1 MLPYCALEA
10 TNHKDNTLMEKYIVK
25 LTKEE
30 RTNLLSLIKKGKAS
44 APKLT
49 HARILLETDEGP
61 YAETKKTD
69 EKIAEQLHVGVKTVK
84 RRRKQFVE
92 EGLEA
97 ALSRK
102 PHLKRGRKKISGE
115 EEAHL
120 IALCCSVPPEGRSR
134 WTLKL
139 LSTRLVEMEIV
150 DSVSPSTVGRALKK
164 TN

>member
-1 MLPYCALEA
+1 LLEA
-10 TNHKDNTLMEKYIVK
+10 
-25 LTKEE
+25 
-30 RTNLLSLIKKGKAS
+30 
-44 APKLT
+44 
-49 HARILLETDEGP
+49 DEGP
-61 YAETKKTD
+61 YARTKKTD
-69 EKIAEQLHVGVKTVK
+69 KEIAEQLHVGLKTVK

-120 IALCCSVPPEGRSR
+120 IALCCSVAPEGRSR

-139 LSTRLVEMEIV
+139 LSNRLVEMKII